1 MQAQPPG
8 IFDNIQTFLYIAAAI
23 CLVVGGIYIGMQFNG
38 DSSSTK
44 TSGIIKTSGTI
55 KPEPPAPGPSPQPNP
70 NPSPYPPEPPAPG
83 PAPQPSNNFKPTLE
97 LISAFY
103 NPPSKE
109 IKVTFKV
116 DSDTPMPQTKTY
128 SVNFTVEINNQP
140 LSDVSEDEPIHQE
153 DLGFKKEALLEVTGL
168 KSKLQISEMVVKA
181 QIHYYS
187 DGVYSKEGPVRS
199 IQVS

>member
-8 IFDNIQTFLYIAAAI
+8 IFDNIQTFLYVAAAI
-23 CLVVGGIYIGMQFNG
+23 CLVVGGIYIGMQFN
-38 DSSSTK
+38 
-44 TSGIIKTSGTI
+44 TSNKNATSAEI
-55 KPEPPAPGPSPQPNP
+55 KPFKPTPEPKPNPSPSPS
-70 NPSPYPPEPPAPG
+70 PSPYPPEPPAP
-83 PAPQPSNNFKPTLE
+83 PPQPSNNFKPTLE

-128 SVNFTVEINNQP
+128 SVNFLVEINNQP
-140 LSDVSEDEPIHQE
+140 LTNISEDEPIQQE

-168 KSKLQISEMVVKA
+168 KSKLQISKLVVKA
-181 QIHYYS
+181 QINYYS

>member
-8 IFDNIQTFLYIAAAI
+8 IFDNLQTFLYVAAAI

-38 DSSSTK
+38 GSNSNK
-44 TSGIIKTSGTI
+44 NATSAEI
-55 KPEPPAPGPSPQPNP
+55 KPFKPTPEPKPSPSPSP
-70 NPSPYPPEPPAPG
+70 SPSPYPPEPPAP
-83 PAPQPSNNFKPTLE
+83 PPQPSNNFKPTLE

-128 SVNFTVEINNQP
+128 SVNFLVEINNQP
-140 LSDVSEDEPIHQE
+140 LTNISEDEPIQQE

-168 KSKLQISEMVVKA
+168 KSKLQISKLVVKA
-181 QIHYYS
+181 QINYYS

>member
-1 MQAQPPG
+1 MQQTQPG
-8 IFDNIQTFLYIAAAI
+8 IFDNIQTFLYIVAAI
-23 CLVVGGIYIGMQFNG
+23 CLVIGGIYIGMQFNSPSS
-38 DSSSTK
+38 SSSTK
-44 TSGIIKTSGTI
+44 TSGTI
-55 KPEPPAPGPSPQPNP
+55 KPQPSPN
-70 NPSPYPPEPPAPG
+70 PPEPPAPG
-83 PAPQPSNNFKPTLE
+83 PAPNPSDNFKPTLE